1 MNDKMIGIK
10 ELHQNLKTVSEE
22 ARQGQSFI
30 VIKNSKP
37 VFKIVPLGENTL
49 PKYSLSD
56 FKKIQ
61 FKVRDKNLSKKIDN
75 IMY

>member
-10 ELHQNLKTVSEE
+10 ELHQSLKTVSEE
-22 ARQGQSFI
+22 AKQGQSFI

-37 VFKIVPLGENTL
+37 VFKIVPLTGNTL
-49 PKYSLSD
+49 PKYSLDD
-56 FKKIQ
+56 FKKVQ
-61 FKVRDKNLSKKIDN
+61 FKVRDKNLSKKVDN